1 MIILDTN
8 IIIELFKG
16 NQQILQKLKSSND
29 DFAISSIALM
39 ELFYG
44 AHNKKEV
51 NEIEKFLSSFSLLH
65 ITTEISKSATQLI
78 KAYAKSYTLDIPD
91 SLIAATVLS
100 HNATLFTLNVKDFKY
115 IPNLK
120 LL

>member
-16 NQQILQKLKSSND
+16 NLQILQKLKSFHK
-29 DFAISSIALM
+29 DFAISSITLM

-51 NEIEKFLSSFSLLH
+51 NELEKFLSSFSLLH
-65 ITTEISKSATQLI
+65 ITTDISKSATQLV
-78 KAYAKSYTLDIPD
+78 KTYAKSHTLDIPD
-91 SLIAATVLS
+91 SLIAATALS
-100 HNATLFTLNVKDFKY
+100 HDATLFTLNTKDFTY
-115 IPNLK
+115 IPNIK